1 MNEEYQGPD
10 RRHRA
15 DVSRSE
21 FCELKSSV
29 TRIETAMFAR
39 DDDNEFDSPGLMVVA
54 KRMNDHI
61 TAVCS
66 MARWARNFIVGT
78 LAIIAPAVAIAKA
91 LGWL

>member
-1 MNEEYQGPD
+1 MSDGYQGLE
-10 RRHRA
+10 RRQRA

-29 TRIETAMFAR
+29 ARIETAMFAK

-61 TAVCS
+61 DAVCNI
-66 MARWARNFIVGT
+66 ARWARNFVIGT
-78 LAIIAPAVAIAKA
+78 LAIAAPAVAIAKA